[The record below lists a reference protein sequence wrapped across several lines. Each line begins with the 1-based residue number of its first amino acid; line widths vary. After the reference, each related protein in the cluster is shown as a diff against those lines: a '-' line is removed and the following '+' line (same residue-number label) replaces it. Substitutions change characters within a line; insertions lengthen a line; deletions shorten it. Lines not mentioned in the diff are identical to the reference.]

1 MNLGRDP
8 LLIRWSVCA
17 AVQPAF
23 PQVSRC
29 TRLSVSTHEYP
40 ALTGRSGRQR
50 GGQSGTGLSPWR
62 AADYG
67 VLGSGCALSQRR
79 AALNGSITSRWATCA
94 LYQPPRAGYLG
105 SEKASRRPD
114 P

>member
-17 AVQPAF
+17 AVQPAC

-29 TRLSVSTHEYP
+29 TRLSVSAHEYP

-62 AADYG
+62 AAGYE
-67 VLGSGCALSQRR
+67 VLSSGCALSQRR
-79 AALNGSITSRWATCA
+79 LERFHHLALSDVRLVSN
-94 LYQPPRAGYLG
+94 PPAGYLG
-105 SEKASRRPD
+105 SEKASQRHD